1 MSVTPY
7 QYDMYNQFFLLFVIC
22 DVRTSAKKNLAV
34 SGARQEEGRNLKLKI
49 RKPMATLIPAGDIW
63 AIKRGLYYTPFSFQ
77 LTTSDLFTTNAR
89 NNERQ

>member
-1 MSVTPY
+1 
-7 QYDMYNQFFLLFVIC
+7 VIC